1 MNPVDSLENE
11 LKQLI
16 VTTLRLEGIRP
27 EDIGSELPLFNEG
40 LGLDSIDGLELSI
53 SLSKTYKIELS
64 QNPEENK
71 QYFANIKNLV
81 SFIRQK
87 ILEKQECC
95 QVIAKEDIF
104 VKVKKV
110 LMEVFELEE
119 SLIIPSAY
127 LYSDLGLD
135 SFDAIDLAVKFGADI
150 GIKLKEEDLRPI
162 RTISDIVE
170 VAYKKLNAD
179 NFLED

>member
-53 SLSKTYKIELS
+53 ALSKTYKIELS

-71 QYFANIKNLV
+71 QYFANVKNLV
-81 SFIRQK
+81 FFIHQK
-87 ILEKQECC
+87 ILEKHE
-95 QVIAKEDIF
+95 
-104 VKVKKV
+104 
-110 LMEVFELEE
+110 
-119 SLIIPSAY
+119 
-127 LYSDLGLD
+127 
-135 SFDAIDLAVKFGADI
+135 
-150 GIKLKEEDLRPI
+150 
-162 RTISDIVE
+162 
-170 VAYKKLNAD
+170 
-179 NFLED
+179 